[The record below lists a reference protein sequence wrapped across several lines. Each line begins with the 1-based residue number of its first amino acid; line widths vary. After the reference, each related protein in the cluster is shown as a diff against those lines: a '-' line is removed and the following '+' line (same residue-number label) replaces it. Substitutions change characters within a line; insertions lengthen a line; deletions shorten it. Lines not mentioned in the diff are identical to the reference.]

1 MKYTAIPG
9 IERPLSKLILGT
21 TKFFKD
27 NKNDVF
33 AVLDA
38 FLQAGGNTIDT
49 GPKYAKY
56 QAEKLIG
63 QWMQERGNREDVILI
78 SKGGHY
84 HIDKDGTHHPE
95 MKRVDPAEI
104 TKDLHDSL
112 ENLQTDF
119 IDIYLIHR
127 DDRSVPVQVLMDMLH
142 EHQQSGK
149 IGVYGVSNWQSDRI
163 EEANAYADAK
173 GYDRL
178 FVNSPNLSLAQLNEV
193 RWAETVALDNDY
205 LAWHR
210 HTGMPVI
217 SWASQAGGFF
227 TGTYD
232 RNHVTD
238 EEIARVYYNDD
249 NWKRFDRAAEIAEK
263 KGVTANQIAVAYVL
277 HQEFPTCAIVG
288 CKNVQRLKEA
298 LPAVDIEL
306 TEEEVKWLNLE
317 LADAAVK

>member
-21 TKFFKD
+21 TKFFEDK
-27 NKNDVF
+27 KQDVF
-33 AVLDA
+33 SVLDA

-63 QWMQERGNREDVILI
+63 QWMQERGTRKDVILI

-84 HIDKDGTHHPE
+84 HIDRDGTHHPE
-95 MKRVDPAEI
+95 LKRVDPVEI
-104 TKDLHDSL
+104 TKDLHESL
-112 ENLQTDF
+112 GNLQTDF

-127 DDRSVPVQVLMDMLH
+127 DDRSVSVQELMDMLH
-142 EHQQSGK
+142 EHQQAGK
-149 IGVYGVSNWQSDRI
+149 IGIYGVSNWQPDRI
-163 EEANAYADAK
+163 EEANAYADSK

-178 FVNSPNLSLAQLNEV
+178 MVNSPNLSLAQLNEV
-193 RWAETVALDNDY
+193 RWAGTVALDDEY

-210 HTGMPVI
+210 RTGMPVI
-217 SWASQAGGFF
+217 SWAAQAGGFF

-249 NWKRFDRAAEIAEK
+249 NWERYDRAVEIANR

-277 HQEFPTCAIVG
+277 HQAFPTCAIVG
-288 CKNVQRLKEA
+288 CKNVRRLEEA
-298 LPAVDIEL
+298 LPAIDIQL

-317 LADAAVK
+317 LEDAKVE